1 MTETDATITNLSSS
15 RDHWVANLN
24 RGLDHWCNECQKRTH
39 HVAYFPPHGG
49 NGEYRCTDEN
59 HAARV
64 IRNERVF
71 RENAGKFG
79 NCSCCGPGIQSLY
92 NALKKLE
99 DERE

>member
-1 MTETDATITNLSSS
+1 MED
-15 RDHWVANLN
+15 WVSDPSKSINY
-24 RGLDHWCNECQKRTH
+24 WCNECQKSTYQI
-39 HVAYFPPHGG
+39 AYFPPNGG

-79 NCSCCGPGIQSLY
+79 KCSCCSPGINSFY

-99 DERE
+99 ENKEYF